1 MDKTND
7 WFLIESLSVVWL
19 SSEYDSAQL
28 SSYLFIYSFILICDL
43 ALMKL
48 YTYIEL
54 DYAKLK

>member
-7 WFLIESLSVVWL
+7 WFLIEFLSVVWL
-19 SSEYDSAQL
+19 SSKYDSAQL

-43 ALMKL
+43 VLMKL